1 VWYCDSNALNLKG
14 IILFS
19 VIDDENPTVYTAGAL
34 VTVTVTLVRHNMS
47 VLFGDENATD
57 KHEQQ
62 DASNLIKGE
71 EEEEDIKKET
81 VVNIQMPVTDF
92 NCMDVR
98 LG

>member
-1 VWYCDSNALNLKG
+1 MYGTVTNALNLKD

-47 VLFGDENATD
+47 VLFGDESATD

-62 DASNLIKGE
+62 DACSLIKGE
-71 EEEEDIKKET
+71 EEEDDIKKET
-81 VVNIQMPVTDF
+81 VVNI
-92 NCMDVR
+92 
-98 LG
+98 